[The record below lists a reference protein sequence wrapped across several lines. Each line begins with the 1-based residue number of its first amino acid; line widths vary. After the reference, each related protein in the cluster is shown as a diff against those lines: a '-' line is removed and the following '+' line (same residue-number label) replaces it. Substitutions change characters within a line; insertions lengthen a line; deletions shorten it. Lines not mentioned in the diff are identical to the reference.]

1 MKYFLKYML
10 LSSVFL
16 PLTLQAATYRWTDTK
31 GEVHYSNSIPASDSQ
46 LGHDE
51 LYKNGSKKKTVL
63 SAKQAR
69 KIKLAD
75 IKKEKQRKIEAEKL
89 KRDRIVEAE
98 DSRLLYI
105 FNNEAELTES
115 YNAKLRLAQLTIDL
129 LKARHK
135 VQSEKLE
142 GLERRVE
149 RVDLVLQKGAI
160 EKQIKDVLDNLK
172 IYQQAITENYVEKD
186 RVKKDYQ
193 STLKR
198 FQRLSAEKLKKQ
210 LSKI

>member
-1 MKYFLKYML
+1 MTYLLKYIL
-10 LSSVFL
+10 VSSVCL

-31 GEVHYSNSIPASDSQ
+31 GEVHYSNSIPASVTQ
-46 LGHDE
+46 RGYDE
-51 LYKNGSKKKTVL
+51 LYKNGTKKSTVL

-69 KIKLAD
+69 KIKLAE
-75 IKKEKQRKIEAEKL
+75 IKNEKQRIIDTEKL
-89 KRDRIVEAE
+89 KRDTIEEAE

-105 FNNEAELTES
+105 YNNEEELIES

-142 GLERRVE
+142 ALEKRFE
-149 RVDLVLQKGAI
+149 QADLELQKDAL

-172 IYQQAITENYVEKD
+172 IYQQAITENHVEKD

-193 STLKR
+193 ATLKR
-198 FQRLSAEKLKKQ
+198 YKRLTAEKIKKAA
-210 LSKI
+210 K

>member
-1 MKYFLKYML
+1 MKYSLKYIL
-10 LSSVFL
+10 LSLVCL
-16 PLTLQAATYRWTDTK
+16 PLTLQAATYRWTDIK

-51 LYKNGSKKKTVL
+51 LYKNGTKKKTVL
-63 SAKQAR
+63 SSKQTR
-69 KIKLAD
+69 KLKLEE
-75 IKKEKQRKIEAEKL
+75 IKKQKQKAIDAEKL
-89 KRDRIVEAE
+89 KRERIEEAE

-105 FNNEAELTES
+105 FNNETELTES
-115 YNAKLRLAQLTIDL
+115 YHAKLRLAQLTIDL

-135 VQSEKLE
+135 VQSKKLE
-142 GLERRVE
+142 DLEKRYERVE
-149 RVDLVLQKGAI
+149 LVLQKGAL

-172 IYQQAITENYVEKD
+172 IYQQAITENHVEKD

-198 FQRLSAEKLKKQ
+198 YKRLSADKIKKAA
-210 LSKI
+210 K

>member
-1 MKYFLKYML
+1 MTYLLKYIL
-10 LSSVFL
+10 VSSVCL

-31 GEVHYSNSIPASDSQ
+31 GEVHYSNSIPASVTQ
-46 LGHDE
+46 RGYDE
-51 LYKNGSKKKTVL
+51 LYKNGTKKNTVL

-69 KIKLAD
+69 KIKLAE
-75 IKKEKQRKIEAEKL
+75 IKNEKQRIIDAEKL
-89 KRDRIVEAE
+89 KRDTIEEAE

-105 FNNEAELTES
+105 YNNEAELTES

-142 GLERRVE
+142 ALEKRFE
-149 RVDLVLQKGAI
+149 QADLELQKEAL

-172 IYQQAITENYVEKD
+172 IYQQAITENHVEKD

-193 STLKR
+193 ATLKR
-198 FQRLSAEKLKKQ
+198 YKRLSAEKIKKAA
-210 LSKI
+210 K

>member
-1 MKYFLKYML
+1 MTYLLKYIL
-10 LSSVFL
+10 VSSVCL

-31 GEVHYSNSIPASDSQ
+31 GEVHYSNSIPASVTQ
-46 LGHDE
+46 RGYDE
-51 LYKNGSKKKTVL
+51 LYKNGTKKNTVL

-69 KIKLAD
+69 KIKLAE
-75 IKKEKQRKIEAEKL
+75 IKNEKQRIIDAEKL
-89 KRDRIVEAE
+89 KRDTIEEAE

-105 FNNEAELTES
+105 YNNEEELIES

-142 GLERRVE
+142 ALEKRFE
-149 RVDLVLQKGAI
+149 QADLELQKDAL

-172 IYQQAITENYVEKD
+172 IYQQAITENHVEKD

-193 STLKR
+193 ATLKR
-198 FQRLSAEKLKKQ
+198 YKRLSAEKIKEAAK
-210 LSKI
+210 

>member
-1 MKYFLKYML
+1 MKYFFKCIL
-10 LSSVFL
+10 LSSVCL
-16 PLTLQAATYRWTDTK
+16 PLTLQAATFRWTDSK
-31 GEVHYSNSIPASDSQ
+31 GEVHYSNSIPPSDSQ

-51 LYKNGSKKKTVL
+51 LYKNGSTKKTVL

-69 KIKLAD
+69 KIKLAE
-75 IKKEKQRKIEAEKL
+75 IENQKQKIINAEKL
-89 KRDRIVEAE
+89 KHDRIKEAE

-135 VQSEKLE
+135 VQSDKLE
-142 GLERRVE
+142 NLERRHE
-149 RVDLVLQKGAI
+149 RAELVLQKSAL

-193 STLKR
+193 VTLKR
-198 FQRLSAEKLKKQ
+198 YQRLSANRIKKAA
-210 LSKI
+210 K

>member
-1 MKYFLKYML
+1 MKYFFKYIL
-10 LSSVFL
+10 LCSVCL
-16 PLTLQAATYRWTDTK
+16 PLISQAATYRWTDTK
-31 GEVHYSNSIPASDSQ
+31 GEVHYSNSIPPSDSQ

-51 LYKNGSKKKTVL
+51 LYRNGTKKKTVL

-69 KIKLAD
+69 KLKLVE
-75 IKKEKQRKIEAEKL
+75 IKKQKQKIINAEKL
-89 KRDRIVEAE
+89 KHDRIEEAE

-142 GLERRVE
+142 NLERRHE
-149 RVDLVLQKGAI
+149 KAELVLQKGAL

-172 IYQQAITENYVEKD
+172 IYQEAITENHVEKD
-186 RVKKDYQ
+186 RVKKDYLA
-193 STLKR
+193 TLKR
-198 FQRLSAEKLKKQ
+198 YKRLSADRIKKAA
-210 LSKI
+210 K

>member
-1 MKYFLKYML
+1 MTYLLKYIL
-10 LSSVFL
+10 VSSVCL

-31 GEVHYSNSIPASDSQ
+31 GEVHYSNSIPASVTQ
-46 LGHDE
+46 RGYDE
-51 LYKNGSKKKTVL
+51 LYKNGTKKNTVL

-69 KIKLAD
+69 KIKLAE
-75 IKKEKQRKIEAEKL
+75 IKNEKQRIIDAEKL
-89 KRDRIVEAE
+89 KRDTIEEAE

-105 FNNEAELTES
+105 YNNEEELIES

-142 GLERRVE
+142 ALEKRFE
-149 RVDLVLQKGAI
+149 RADLELQKGAL

-172 IYQQAITENYVEKD
+172 IYQQAITENHVEKD

-193 STLKR
+193 ATLKR
-198 FQRLSAEKLKKQ
+198 YKRLSAEKIKEAAK
-210 LSKI
+210 

>member
-1 MKYFLKYML
+1 MTYLLKYIL
-10 LSSVFL
+10 VSSVCL

-31 GEVHYSNSIPASDSQ
+31 GEVHYSNSIPASVTQ
-46 LGHDE
+46 RGYDE
-51 LYKNGSKKKTVL
+51 LYKNGTKKNTVL

-69 KIKLAD
+69 KIKLAE
-75 IKKEKQRKIEAEKL
+75 IKNEKQRIIDAEKL
-89 KRDRIVEAE
+89 KRDTIEEAE

-105 FNNEAELTES
+105 YNNEEELIES

-142 GLERRVE
+142 ALEKRFE
-149 RVDLVLQKGAI
+149 QADLELQKEAL

-172 IYQQAITENYVEKD
+172 IYQQAITENHVEKD

-193 STLKR
+193 ATLKR
-198 FQRLSAEKLKKQ
+198 YKRLTAEKIKKAA
-210 LSKI
+210 K